1 LRANFLDSA
10 GVLAKITNLFA
21 EKNISIDAMHQKMLK
36 KDQKENDV
44 IIVVNNALEKDINEI
59 VDKIQLMESNIG
71 SVVKLRLEEM
81 AK

>member
-1 LRANFLDSA
+1 MLCI
-10 GVLAKITNLFA
+10 K
-21 EKNISIDAMHQKMLK
+21 KCLK

>member
-1 LRANFLDSA
+1 
-10 GVLAKITNLFA
+10 
-21 EKNISIDAMHQKMLK
+21 MLK

>member
-1 LRANFLDSA
+1 M
-10 GVLAKITNLFA
+10 LAKITNLFA